1 MKILTAAILIILV
14 MIDISAQDK
23 RYTHNSENGYMWLD
37 FEKRMIVKNVK
48 YDFLSTML
56 QNEKLKKLSGN
67 YKDELGCENEIS
79 ILQSYNTHIE
89 LNEVISMIDEFYRNE
104 INLVIPIRYT
114 YCYCIKKLAGID
126 LRNLESYKLKLIE
139 FSNSELKK

>member
-1 MKILTAAILIILV
+1 MKILIAAILIILIILDV
-14 MIDISAQDK
+14 SAQDK

-37 FEKRMIVKNVK
+37 FDKRMIVKNVK

-79 ILQSYNTHIE
+79 ILQSNNKQIE
-89 LNEVISMIDEFYRNE
+89 LNEMIGMIDEFYRNE
-104 INLVIPIRYT
+104 TNLVIPIRYT

-126 LRNLESYKLKLIE
+126 MRILESFKLKLIE

>member
-1 MKILTAAILIILV
+1 MKILTTAILIILV
-14 MIDISAQDK
+14 IIDISAQDK

-37 FEKRMIVKNVK
+37 FDKRMIVKNVK

-79 ILQSYNTHIE
+79 ILQSNNKQIE

-104 INLVIPIRYT
+104 TNLVIPIRYT
-114 YCYCIKKLAGID
+114 YCYCIKKLTGID
-126 LRNLESYKLKLIE
+126 MRNLESYKLKLIE